1 MTASEPRSFRTF
13 FIIWLTQ
20 SVSMLGS
27 SLTFFALTIWMTVTL
42 YPLPEQKAELA
53 FALSAVGIAFGVPV
67 VFAAP
72 LAGAWADRHDRKRT
86 MLVVDF
92 LSAGLSLVLAALVLS
107 GTLQLWPV
115 LVITALFA
123 ILGAFHF
130 AAFDTSY
137 VMLVPA
143 KHLPRANGMMQTTG
157 SLAGIVA
164 PAIAAAIIAVPA
176 FARQGVLSLPALA
189 GLQDGTP
196 LVMLVDA
203 ATFLFAGLVLPFL
216 NVPSP
221 RRADLDDPHTD
232 APSFWSD
239 VVFGGRYIWQRRPL
253 LWLLGTFTLDNL
265 LFAPAAVLAPLLL
278 KFNLAPDWTARGMSY
293 EAVLALVNSA
303 GGIGGFV
310 GGLMIS
316 TWGGLKTQ
324 RIYGVLVPVAICAVG
339 TIVFGLTPFLY
350 VAVAMVVV
358 RSMMNPL
365 MNSHS
370 QSIWQTQTPP
380 ELQGRVF
387 AVRRLIAQFSW
398 PLGTAIAGFIGGIF
412 DVGVFIALSGAMML
426 VFTLAQF
433 FNPVLLLVE
442 DKEWLDGLAAR
453 TAPNVGS

>member
-1 MTASEPRSFRTF
+1 MTANEPRGFRTF

-20 SVSMLGS
+20 SISTLGS

-72 LAGAWADRHDRKRT
+72 VAGAWADRHDRKRT
-86 MLVVDF
+86 MLVVNF
-92 LSAGLSLVLAALVLS
+92 LSGGLSLVLASLVLS
-107 GTLQLWPV
+107 GTLHLWPV
-115 LVITALFA
+115 LVITVLFA
-123 ILGAFHF
+123 ILGAFHL

-137 VMLVPA
+137 VMLVPS

-164 PAIAAAIIAVPA
+164 PAIAAAVIALPTL
-176 FARQGVLSLPALA
+176 ARQGLLPFPSLAS
-189 GLQDGTP
+189 LQDGTA
-196 LVMLVDA
+196 LVMLIDA
-203 ATFLFAGLVLPFL
+203 ATFFLAGLVLPFL

-221 RRADLDDPHTD
+221 RRADLDDPQAA

-253 LWLLGTFTLDNL
+253 LWLLGTFTLVNL
-265 LFAPAAVLAPLLL
+265 LFAPAGVLTPLLL

-293 EAVLALVNSA
+293 EAALALINSM

-310 GGLMIS
+310 GGLIIS

-324 RIYGVLVPVAICAVG
+324 RIYGVLVPIALSAIAA
-339 TIVFGLTPFLY
+339 IAFGLTPFLY
-350 VAVAMVVV
+350 IAAAMVIV
-358 RSMMNPL
+358 RGIMMPL

-387 AVRRLIAQFSW
+387 AVRRLIAQFTW
-398 PLGTAIAGFIGGIF
+398 PLGTAIAGLVGGIF
-412 DVGVFIALSGAMML
+412 DVGVFIALSGAILL

-433 FNPVLLLVE
+433 FNPVLLRVE
-442 DKEWLDGLAAR
+442 DKAWLDGMAAQ
-453 TAPNVGS
+453 TAAKAGS